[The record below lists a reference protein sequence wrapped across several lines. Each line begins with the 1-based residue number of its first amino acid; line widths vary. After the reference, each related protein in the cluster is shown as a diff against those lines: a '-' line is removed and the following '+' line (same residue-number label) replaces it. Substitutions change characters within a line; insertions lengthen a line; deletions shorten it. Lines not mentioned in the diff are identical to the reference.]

1 MIPNDPDQP
10 APASNEVQ
18 FALVIARMIDTVKN
32 DPEHMRHAVYELA
45 RYKLQEQFTHLD
57 AKDVRRTRQ
66 ELESAICGVEEFSRQ
81 QFSIPARRS
90 AIGNDIGGTRAQDLP
105 AAQAS
110 PVARPRRRELESD
123 PASVRKAGSLWPV
136 IGRTAAVL
144 VVFAAGLAAFQYR
157 DRLASPAHDLSK
169 SAPPNPVQPS
179 APPAAVVAP
188 PPAKPNPLLP
198 KDYGIYAISN
208 GSLIELQLLPG
219 RPPDI
224 RIAVS
229 AALKAPSKTV
239 LRDGQPKFIVFRRDV
254 AANVPDRAEVRIMA
268 KVAREFSVEAASKKL
283 DENDETWVI
292 RNVSFPFRASPV
304 PDNPEMY
311 ELHSEDPGLQ
321 LTPGRYALILKS
333 QAYDFTVEGKIVDP
347 RQCIER
353 IVATNGTFYAECKR
367 P

>member
-1 MIPNDPDQP
+1 MSSGELIPNDDQP

-45 RYKLQEQFTHLD
+45 RYKLQEQFTNLD

-66 ELESAICGVEEFSRQ
+66 ELETAIRGVEEFSLQ
-81 QFSIPARRS
+81 QFSIPAPTVPS
-90 AIGNDIGGTRAQDLP
+90 LGNDVGGTHVQGLP

-110 PVARPRRRELESD
+110 PVARPRRLELGSN
-123 PASVRKAGSLWPV
+123 PARFLKAGSLP
-136 IGRTAAVL
+136 ITKRTAAVL
-144 VVFAAGLAAFQYR
+144 AVLAAGFAAFQHR
-157 DRLASPAHDLSK
+157 ELLASLPHS
-169 SAPPNPVQPS
+169 SVQPP
-179 APPAAVVAP
+179 APSVVVAA

-198 KDYGIYAISN
+198 RDYGIYAISN
-208 GSLIELQLLPG
+208 GSLAELQLLPG

-229 AALKAPSKTV
+229 AALKTPSKTV
-239 LRDGQPKFIVFRRDV
+239 LPDGQPKFIVFRRDV
-254 AANVPDRAEVRIMA
+254 ATNVPDRAEVRIMA
-268 KVAREFSVEAASKKL
+268 KVAREFSAEAAGKKL
-283 DENDETWVI
+283 DESDETWVI
-292 RNVSFPFRASPV
+292 RNFSFPFRASPV

-333 QAYDFTVEGKIVDP
+333 QAYDFTVEGKVVDP

-353 IVATNGTFYAECKR
+353 IVADNGTFYAVCKN

>member
-1 MIPNDPDQP
+1 M
-10 APASNEVQ
+10 
-18 FALVIARMIDTVKN
+18 
-32 DPEHMRHAVYELA
+32 
-45 RYKLQEQFTHLD
+45 LD
-57 AKDVRRTRQ
+57 AKDVRRTQQ
-66 ELESAICGVEEFSRQ
+66 ELESAIRGVEEFSRQ
-81 QFSIPARRS
+81 QFSIPTPMVPPL
-90 AIGNDIGGTRAQDLP
+90 GNDVGGTHAQDLP
-105 AAQAS
+105 AVEAS
-110 PVARPRRRELESD
+110 PVARPRRLELESD
-123 PASVRKAGSLWPV
+123 PASVPKAGSLWPV
-136 IGRTAAVL
+136 IRRTAAVL

-179 APPAAVVAP
+179 APPAAVAAQ

-208 GSLIELQLLPG
+208 GSLTELQLLPG

-229 AALKAPSKTV
+229 AAMKAPSKTV

-268 KVAREFSVEAASKKL
+268 KVAREFSVEAAGKKL
-283 DENDETWVI
+283 DESDETWVI

-353 IVATNGTFYAECKR
+353 IVATNGTFYAECKK